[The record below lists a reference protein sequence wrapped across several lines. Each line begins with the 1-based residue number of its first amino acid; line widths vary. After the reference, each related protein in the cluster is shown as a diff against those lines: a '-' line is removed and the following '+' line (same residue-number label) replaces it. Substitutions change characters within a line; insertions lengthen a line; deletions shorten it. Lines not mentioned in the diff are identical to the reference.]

1 MPFLAQ
7 GSDQYRGQ
15 SAESQGHAY
24 PEHPPERNTGL
35 MKTQICD
42 QFGIEFPLF
51 AFSHCR
57 DVVAAVT
64 NAGGFGVLGGVA
76 FRPDQLEQELCWI
89 DDHVNGKPYGVDII
103 VPAKFEGKG
112 ENLSREQLAERI
124 PAEHRDFINQ
134 LLADHD
140 IEVEELRVASSALSG
155 DTGKS
160 LLDVSLNHPIKM
172 MANALGVP
180 PDYMIAAGKERGIPV
195 AALVGAKEHAIKQV
209 QAGVDLIVV
218 QGTEAGGHCG
228 EVSTLVLIP
237 EVLEAISQIP
247 GGRDVP
253 VLAAGGIVTGRQ
265 MAACVAM
272 GAAGAWT
279 GSVWLTT
286 EEAETEP
293 HTKQKMLAASSRD
306 TVRSAGRTGKPSR
319 QLRSDWTDAWAPN
332 PGGRQPLGLPL
343 QAMIAEPAL
352 RRIDRLA
359 GNGHPG
365 AQALS
370 TYFVGQGVGLMNK
383 IKPAREVVLEFIEDY
398 VAAAERLSGT
408 LDD

>member
-1 MPFLAQ
+1 
-7 GSDQYRGQ
+7 
-15 SAESQGHAY
+15 
-24 PEHPPERNTGL
+24 
-35 MKTQICD
+35 MKTEICD
-42 QFGIEFPLF
+42 TYGIDFPLF

-57 DVVAAVT
+57 DVVAAVS

-76 FRPDQLEQELCWI
+76 FTPEQLEKELCWI

-112 ENLSREQLAERI
+112 ENLTKDQLAERI

-134 LLADHD
+134 LLADHG
-140 IEVEELRVASSALSG
+140 IEVEEVRVASSALSG
-155 DTGKS
+155 DTAES
-160 LLDVSLNHPIKM
+160 LLDVALNHPIKL

-180 PDYMIAAGKERGIPV
+180 PAYMIEKGKELGIPV

-209 QAGVDLIVV
+209 HAGVDLIVA

-237 EVLEAISQIP
+237 EVLEAIAEVP
-247 GGRDVP
+247 GGSGIP

-286 EEAETEP
+286 EEAETAP
-293 HTKQKMLAASSRD
+293 HTKDKMVAASSRD

-332 PGGRQPLGLPL
+332 PGGRQPLPLPL
-343 QAMIAEPAL
+343 QAMVAEPAL
-352 RRIDRLA
+352 RRIDKLA
-359 GNGHPG
+359 QNGHPG
-365 AQALS
+365 AQALA

-383 IKPAREVVLEFIEDY
+383 IRPAREVVLEFIEDY

>member
-1 MPFLAQ
+1 MV
-7 GSDQYRGQ
+7 
-15 SAESQGHAY
+15 
-24 PEHPPERNTGL
+24 
-35 MKTQICD
+35 KTEICD
-42 QFGIEFPLF
+42 RFDIEFPLF

-76 FRPDQLEQELCWI
+76 FRPDQLEQELTWI
-89 DDHVNGKPYGVDII
+89 DEHVNGKPYGVDII
-103 VPAKFEGKG
+103 VPAKYEGKG
-112 ENLSREQLAERI
+112 ENLTREQLADRI
-124 PAEHRDFINQ
+124 PAEHRDFINE
-134 LLADHD
+134 LLRTHD
-140 IEVEELRVASSALSG
+140 IEVEEIRVAGSALSG
-155 DTGKS
+155 ETGKG
-160 LLDVSLNHPIKM
+160 LLDVSLNHPIKL

-180 PDYMIAAGKERGIPV
+180 PDYMIEAGKERGIPV

-228 EVSTLVLIP
+228 EVTTLVLIP
-237 EVLEAISQIP
+237 EVLEAIAEVP
-247 GGRDVP
+247 GGKDVP

-286 EEAETEP
+286 EEAETAP
-293 HTKQKMLAASSRD
+293 FTKQKMLDASSRD
-306 TVRSAGRTGKPSR
+306 TIRSAGRTGKPSR

-332 PGGRQPLGLPL
+332 PAGRQPLPLPL
-343 QAMIAEPAL
+343 QAMVAEPAL
-352 RRIDRLA
+352 RRIDKLA
-359 GNGHPG
+359 EGGHPG

-398 VAAAERLSGT
+398 VNAAERLFRT